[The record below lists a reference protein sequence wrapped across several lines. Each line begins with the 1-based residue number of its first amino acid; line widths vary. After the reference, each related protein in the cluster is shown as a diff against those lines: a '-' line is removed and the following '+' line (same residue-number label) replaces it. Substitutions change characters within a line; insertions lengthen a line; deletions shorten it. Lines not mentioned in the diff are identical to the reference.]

1 MLIRRY
7 DLKLKSPIKIRIF
20 KENSF
25 WDLAWK
31 RFKRKKLG
39 LIGLSLVLMITV
51 MGIFAPLLALYDPND
66 QSALIYG
73 PGSYAPPSLA
83 HPLGTDRFGFDVY
96 SRILYGARTALIVGI
111 LTAILSSIIGI
122 MIGAIAGFL
131 GGQTD
136 EILMR
141 FTEAFMLVPSFVVI
155 LFLVRIFNILSPK
168 TFLGQIPLLNL
179 WIIIFVLAV
188 FDWPPIARVARSQ
201 FLKLKDQEFVEAAR
215 CLGASNWRII
225 FNHVL
230 PNALP
235 PIAVLSA
242 LEVGNAILSEAMIS
256 FLGFGDP
263 HVISWGQML
272 TFAAQDM
279 QVAPWVV
286 IAPGVFIFLM
296 ILGSNLLA
304 ESLSD
309 ALNPRLK
316 E

>member
-1 MLIRRY
+1 MK
-7 DLKLKSPIKIRIF
+7 LKLPLKIRMF

-39 LIGLSLVLMITV
+39 MFGLSIVFMITI
-51 MGIFAPLLALYDPND
+51 MGVFAPLLALYDPND

-73 PGSYAPPSLA
+73 PGSYAPPSFA

-96 SRILYGARTALIVGI
+96 SRILYGARTALIVGV
-111 LTAILSSIIGI
+111 LAALFASIIGI
-122 MIGAIAGFL
+122 TIGAIAGYL
-131 GGQTD
+131 GKQTD

-141 FTEAFMLVPSFVVI
+141 FTEAFMLVPSFIVI
-155 LFLVRIFNILSPK
+155 LFFVRIFSILSPK
-168 TFLGQIPLLNL
+168 TFLGRIPILNL
-179 WIIIFVLAV
+179 WIIIFVLAI
-188 FDWPPIARVARSQ
+188 FGWPPIARVARSQ
-201 FLKLKDQEFVEAAR
+201 FIKLKEQEFVEAAR

-225 FNHVL
+225 FSHIL

-235 PIAVLSA
+235 PIAVLAA
-242 LEVGNAILSEAMIS
+242 LEVGDAMLMEAMIS

-263 HVISWGQML
+263 NIISWGQML

-286 IAPGVFIFLM
+286 IAPGIFIFLM

>member
-1 MLIRRY
+1 MR
-7 DLKLKSPIKIRIF
+7 LKLPSKIRIF

-39 LIGLSLVLMITV
+39 LLGLSLVLMITI
-51 MGIFAPLLALYDPND
+51 MGVFAPLLALYDPND

-73 PGSYAPPSLA
+73 PGAYAPPSLA

-96 SRILYGARTALIVGI
+96 SRILYGARTALIVG
-111 LTAILSSIIGI
+111 LLAAIFAAIIGI
-122 MIGAIAGFL
+122 SVGAVAGYL
-131 GGQTD
+131 GKQVD
-136 EILMR
+136 ELLMR
-141 FTEAFMLVPSFVVI
+141 FTEAFMLVPSFIVI
-155 LFLVRIFNILSPK
+155 LFLVRIFSILSPT
-168 TFLGQIPLLNL
+168 TFLGNIPLLNL
-179 WIIIFVLAV
+179 WIIIFVLGL

-201 FLKLKDQEFVEAAR
+201 FLKLKEQEFVEAAR
-215 CLGASNWRII
+215 CLGASTWKII
-225 FNHVL
+225 FNHIL

-235 PIAVLSA
+235 PIAVLAA
-242 LEVGNAILSEAMIS
+242 LEVGNAMLMEAMIS

-263 HVISWGQML
+263 NIISWGQML

-279 QVAPWVV
+279 QIAPWVV

-296 ILGSNLLA
+296 IFGSNVLA